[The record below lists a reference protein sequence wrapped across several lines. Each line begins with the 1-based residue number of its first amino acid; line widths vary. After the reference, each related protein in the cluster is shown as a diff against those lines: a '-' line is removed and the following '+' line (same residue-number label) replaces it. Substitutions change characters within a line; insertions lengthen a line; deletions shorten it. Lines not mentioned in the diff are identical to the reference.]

1 VAADAPLALKL
12 PEKYRRASFVNS
24 IVIGQ
29 TVVSGLLLGGIFAL
43 VAVGLTLI
51 FGVMKILNFAH
62 GDFLMLGMYFAFF
75 LSVMLG
81 VDPYISAAMA
91 LPVFFGLGWMI
102 QSLLIRPVL
111 KAPESIQI
119 LLTVGLSLFLQNLAL
134 FLFSPDFQSL
144 RVSYGSD
151 TMILWGVSVSHVRV
165 IACAVAIVSC
175 IGLYFFLGRTDIGK
189 ALRACAEERLGSM
202 AVGINVDRMYN
213 IAFGLGIACVA
224 LAGVLM
230 TPFFYIAPQVGL
242 PFTLTAFV
250 VAVLGGL
257 GSLPGAL
264 IGGLIIGVIES
275 MGEIL
280 LPSPSMKQM
289 ATFSVFLLILL
300 LRPQGLFGGKL
311 A

>member
-1 VAADAPLALKL
+1 VDVVVLA
-12 PEKYRRASFVNS
+12 
-24 IVIGQ
+24 Q
-29 TVVSGLLLGGIFAL
+29 TLVSGLLLGGIFAL
-43 VAVGLTLI
+43 VAIGLTLI

-62 GDFLMLGMYFAFF
+62 GDFLMLGMYFAYF
-75 LSVMLG
+75 LSVMFG
-81 VDPYISAAMA
+81 VDPYLSAVAS
-91 LPVFFGLGWMI
+91 LPLFFALGWLV
-102 QSLLIRPVL
+102 QTWLIRPVL

-119 LLTVGLSLFLQNLAL
+119 LVTVGLSLFLQNLAL

-144 RVSYGSD
+144 RVPYGSES
-151 TMILWGVSVSHVRV
+151 LRFFGASVSVVRLVACV
-165 IACAVAIVSC
+165 IAVVASV
-175 IGLYFFLGRTDIGK
+175 GLYFFLARTDTGK
-189 ALRACAEERLGSM
+189 ALRACAEERLGAM
-202 AVGINVDRMYN
+202 AVGIDVERMYK
-213 IAFGLGIACVA
+213 IAFGIGIACVA

-250 VAVLGGL
+250 VVVLGGL

-264 IGGLIIGVIES
+264 IGGLLIGIIES
-275 MGEIL
+275 LGEVL

-300 LRPQGLFGGKL
+300 LRPQGLMGGKL

>member
-1 VAADAPLALKL
+1 M
-12 PEKYRRASFVNS
+12 NS
-24 IVIGQ
+24 IVLGQ
-29 TVVSGLLLGGIFAL
+29 TIVSGLLLGGIFAL

-75 LSVMLG
+75 LSVMFG
-81 VDPYISAAMA
+81 VDPYVSAIFA

-144 RVSYGSD
+144 RVSYGSN
-151 TMILWGVSVSHVRV
+151 TFAVWGISVSHVRV
-165 IACAVAIVSC
+165 IACVIAIAACV
-175 IGLYFFLGRTDIGK
+175 GLYLFLGRTDIGK

-224 LAGVLM
+224 LAGILM

-275 MGEIL
+275 IGEIL

-300 LRPQGLFGGKL
+300 LRPQGLFGGRL

>member
-1 VAADAPLALKL
+1 
-12 PEKYRRASFVNS
+12 VNS
-24 IVIGQ
+24 IVLGQ
-29 TVVSGLLLGGIFAL
+29 TVVSGLLLGGVFAL
-43 VAVGLTLI
+43 VAVGLSLI

-81 VDPYISAAMA
+81 IDPYLSAVAA
-91 LPVFFGLGWMI
+91 LPIFFGLGWLV
-102 QSLLIRPVL
+102 QSYLIRPVL
-111 KAPESIQI
+111 KAPENIQI
-119 LLTVGLSLFLQNLAL
+119 LLTVGLSLLLQNLAM

-144 RVSYGSD
+144 RVPYGGNTLSI
-151 TMILWGVSVSHVRV
+151 MGVSISYVRLV
-165 IACAVAIVSC
+165 ASLIAISATL
-175 IGLYFFLGRTDIGK
+175 GLYLLLGRTDIGK
-189 ALRACAEERLGSM
+189 ALRACAEERLGSL

-230 TPFFYIAPQVGL
+230 TPFFHIAPQVGL

-264 IGGLIIGVIES
+264 VGGFIIGLIEAI
-275 MGEIL
+275 GEIL

-289 ATFSVFLLILL
+289 ATFGVFLLILL

>member
-1 VAADAPLALKL
+1 M
-12 PEKYRRASFVNS
+12 NS
-24 IVIGQ
+24 IVLGQ
-29 TVVSGLLLGGIFAL
+29 TIVSGLLLGGIFAL
-43 VAVGLTLI
+43 VATGLTLI
-51 FGVMKILNFAH
+51 FGVMRILNFAH

-75 LSVMLG
+75 LSVMFG
-81 VDPYISAAMA
+81 IDPYLSALAV
-91 LPVFFGLGWMI
+91 LPLFFGLGWLV
-102 QSLLIRPVL
+102 QSCLIRPVL

-144 RVSYGSD
+144 RVPYGGD
-151 TMILWGVSVSHVRV
+151 TMTIMGVSVSYVRLV
-165 IACAVAIVSC
+165 ASIVAIGASA
-175 IGLYFFLGRTDIGK
+175 GLYLFLGRTDIGK

-202 AVGINVDRMYN
+202 AVGIDVDRMYN

-264 IGGLIIGVIES
+264 IGGLIIGLIES
-275 MGEIL
+275 MGEVL

-300 LRPQGLFGGKL
+300 FRPQGLFGGKL

>member
-1 VAADAPLALKL
+1 M
-12 PEKYRRASFVNS
+12 NS
-24 IVIGQ
+24 IVLGQ
-29 TVVSGLLLGGIFAL
+29 TIVSGLLLGGIFAL

-75 LSVMLG
+75 LSVMFG
-81 VDPYISAAMA
+81 VDPYISAVLS
-91 LPVFFGLGWMI
+91 LPFFFGLGWLI
-102 QSLLIRPVL
+102 QSYLIRPVL

-144 RVSYGSD
+144 RVSYGGN
-151 TMILWGVSVSHVRV
+151 TLMLFGVSISYVRV
-165 IACAVAIVSC
+165 IACVIAIGTC
-175 IGLYFFLGRTDIGK
+175 LGLYLFLGRTDIGK
-189 ALRACAEERLGSM
+189 ALRACAEERMGSM
-202 AVGINVDRMYN
+202 AVGINVERVYN
-213 IAFGLGIACVA
+213 IAFGLGIACVG
-224 LAGVLM
+224 LAGILM

-264 IGGLIIGVIES
+264 VGGLVIGLIES
-275 MGEIL
+275 LGEIL
-280 LPSPSMKQM
+280 LPSPSMKQI

-300 LRPQGLFGGKL
+300 FRPQGLFGGKL

>member
-1 VAADAPLALKL
+1 VDTVVLA
-12 PEKYRRASFVNS
+12 
-24 IVIGQ
+24 Q
-29 TVVSGLLLGGIFAL
+29 TLVSGLLLGGIFAL
-43 VAVGLTLI
+43 VAIGLTLI

-62 GDFLMLGMYFAFF
+62 GDFLMLGMYFAYF
-75 LSVMLG
+75 LSVMFGL
-81 VDPYISAAMA
+81 DPYLSAVAS
-91 LPVFFGLGWMI
+91 LPLFFALGWLV
-102 QSLLIRPVL
+102 QTWLIRPVL

-119 LLTVGLSLFLQNLAL
+119 LVTVGLSLFLQNLAL

-151 TMILWGVSVSHVRV
+151 SLKFFGASVSVVRLV
-165 IACAVAIVSC
+165 ACLIAVVTS
-175 IGLYFFLGRTDIGK
+175 IGLYFVLTRTDTGK
-189 ALRACAEERLGSM
+189 ALRACAEERLGAM
-202 AVGINVDRMYN
+202 AVGIDVERMYK
-213 IAFGLGIACVA
+213 IAFGIGIACVA

-250 VAVLGGL
+250 VVVLGGL

-264 IGGLIIGVIES
+264 IGGLLIGIIES
-275 MGEIL
+275 LGEVL
-280 LPSPSMKQM
+280 LPSPSMTQM

-300 LRPQGLFGGKL
+300 LRPQGLMGGKL

>member
-1 VAADAPLALKL
+1 M
-12 PEKYRRASFVNS
+12 NS
-24 IVIGQ
+24 IVLGQ

-75 LSVMLG
+75 LSVMFG
-81 VDPYISAAMA
+81 IDPYVSAILS
-91 LPVFFGLGWMI
+91 LPVFFGLGCVI
-102 QSLLIRPVL
+102 QSYLIRPVL

-119 LLTVGLSLFLQNLAL
+119 LLTVGLSLLLQNLAL
-134 FLFSPDFQSL
+134 FMFSPDFQSL
-144 RVSYGSD
+144 RVSYGGN
-151 TMILWGVSVSHVRV
+151 TLTLFGVSISYVRV
-165 IACAVAIVSC
+165 VACIVAISASL
-175 IGLYFFLGRTDIGK
+175 GLYLFLGKTDIGK
-189 ALRACAEERLGSM
+189 ALRACAEERQGSM

-224 LAGVLM
+224 LAGILM

-264 IGGLIIGVIES
+264 LGGFIIGLIES
-275 MGEIL
+275 MGEIFM
-280 LPSPSMKQM
+280 PSPSMKQI
-289 ATFSVFLLILL
+289 ASFSVFLLILL
-300 LRPQGLFGGKL
+300 LRPQGLFGAKL
-311 A
+311 T

>member
-1 VAADAPLALKL
+1 MDSVVLA
-12 PEKYRRASFVNS
+12 
-24 IVIGQ
+24 Q
-29 TVVSGLLLGGIFAL
+29 TIISGLLLGGVFAL

-75 LSVMLG
+75 ASVMLG
-81 VDPYISAAMA
+81 IDPYISAIAV
-91 LPVFFGLGWMI
+91 LPLSFGLGWI
-102 QSLLIRPVL
+102 VQSYLIRPVL

-119 LLTVGLSLFLQNLAL
+119 LLTVGLSLFLQNAAL

-144 RVSYGSD
+144 RVSYGGETLSV
-151 TMILWGVSVSHVRV
+151 LGVSISYVRL
-165 IACAVAIVSC
+165 IAATVAVAAS
-175 IGLYFFLGRTDIGK
+175 IGLYLLLGRTDIGK

-202 AVGINVDRMYN
+202 AVGIHVDRMYK

-250 VAVLGGL
+250 VVVLGGL

-264 IGGLIIGVIES
+264 IGGLIVGLIES
-275 MGEIL
+275 LGEIF

-289 ATFSVFLLILL
+289 ATFAIFLLILL
-300 LRPQGLFGGKL
+300 FRPQGLFGGKRV
-311 A
+311 

>member
-1 VAADAPLALKL
+1 MLL
-12 PEKYRRASFVNS
+12 EGIRVNS
-24 IVIGQ
+24 IVLGQ
-29 TVVSGLLLGGIFAL
+29 TIVSGLLLGGIFAL

-75 LSVMLG
+75 LSVMFG
-81 VDPYISAAMA
+81 VDPYISAILS
-91 LPVFFGLGWMI
+91 LPFFFGLGWLI
-102 QSLLIRPVL
+102 QSYLIRPVL

-144 RVSYGSD
+144 RVSYGGN
-151 TMILWGVSVSHVRV
+151 TLMLFGVSISYVRV
-165 IACAVAIVSC
+165 IACVIAIGTC
-175 IGLYFFLGRTDIGK
+175 LALYLFLGRTDIGK
-189 ALRACAEERLGSM
+189 ALRACAEERMGSM
-202 AVGINVDRMYN
+202 AVGINVERIYN
-213 IAFGLGIACVA
+213 IAFGLGIACVG
-224 LAGVLM
+224 LAGILM

-264 IGGLIIGVIES
+264 VGGLVIGLIES
-275 MGEIL
+275 LGEIL
-280 LPSPSMKQM
+280 LPSPSMKQI

-300 LRPQGLFGGKL
+300 FRPQGLFGGKL

>member
-1 VAADAPLALKL
+1 M
-12 PEKYRRASFVNS
+12 NS
-24 IVIGQ
+24 IVLGQ

-75 LSVMLG
+75 LSVMFG
-81 VDPYISAAMA
+81 VDPYVSAILS
-91 LPVFFGLGWMI
+91 LPLFFGLGWVI
-102 QSLLIRPVL
+102 QSYLIRPVL
-111 KAPESIQI
+111 SAPESIQI
-119 LLTVGLSLFLQNLAL
+119 LLTVGLSLLLQNLAL

-144 RVSYGSD
+144 RVSYGGN
-151 TMILWGVSVSHVRV
+151 TMTWLGVSISYVRV
-165 IACAVAIVSC
+165 VACGVAISASL
-175 IGLYFFLGRTDIGK
+175 GLYLFLGRTDIGK
-189 ALRACAEERLGSM
+189 ALRACAEERQGSM

-224 LAGVLM
+224 LAGILM

-264 IGGLIIGVIES
+264 LGGFIIGLIES

-280 LPSPSMKQM
+280 MPSPSMKQI

-300 LRPQGLFGGKL
+300 LRPQGLFGARL
-311 A
+311 T

>member
-1 VAADAPLALKL
+1 VLT
-12 PEKYRRASFVNS
+12 
-24 IVIGQ
+24 Q
-29 TVVSGLLLGGIFAL
+29 TLVSGVLLGGVFAL

-62 GDFLMLGMYFAFF
+62 GDFLMLGMYFAYF
-75 LSVMLG
+75 LSVMFG
-81 VDPYISAAMA
+81 VDPYVSAVAA
-91 LPVFFGLGWMI
+91 LPLFFALGWLI
-102 QSLLIRPVL
+102 QGWLIRPVL

-119 LLTVGLSLFLQNLAL
+119 LVTVGLSLFLQNLAL

-144 RVSYGSD
+144 RVRYGSD
-151 TMILWGVSVSHVRV
+151 TATIFGASVSIVRLVASV
-165 IACAVAIVSC
+165 IAVLAST
-175 IGLYFFLGRTDIGK
+175 GLYFFLARTDTGK
-189 ALRACAEERLGSM
+189 ALRACAEERLGAM
-202 AVGINVDRMYN
+202 AVGIDVERMYK

-230 TPFFYIAPQVGL
+230 TPFFYISPQVGL

-250 VAVLGGL
+250 VVVLGGL

-264 IGGLIIGVIES
+264 IGGVLIGVIES
-275 MGEIL
+275 LGEFL

-300 LRPQGLFGGKL
+300 LRPQGLMGGKR

>member
-1 VAADAPLALKL
+1 M
-12 PEKYRRASFVNS
+12 NS
-24 IVIGQ
+24 IVLGQ
-29 TVVSGLLLGGIFAL
+29 TIVSGLLLGGVFAL
-43 VAVGLTLI
+43 VAVGLSLI

-81 VDPYISAAMA
+81 IDPYVSAVAA
-91 LPVFFGLGWMI
+91 LPVFFGLGWLV
-102 QSLLIRPVL
+102 QAWLIRPVL
-111 KAPESIQI
+111 KAPENIQI
-119 LLTVGLSLFLQNLAL
+119 LLTVGLSLFLQNLAM

-144 RVSYGSD
+144 RVAYGGNTLSI
-151 TMILWGVSVSHVRV
+151 MGVSISYVRLV
-165 IACAVAIVSC
+165 ASLIAIGATL
-175 IGLYFFLGRTDIGK
+175 GLYLLLARTDIGK
-189 ALRACAEERLGSM
+189 ALRACAEERQGSL

-264 IGGLIIGVIES
+264 VGGFIIGLIEAI
-275 MGEIL
+275 GEIL

-289 ATFSVFLLILL
+289 ATFGVFLLILL
-300 LRPQGLFGGKL
+300 LRPQGLFGGRL

>member
-1 VAADAPLALKL
+1 MDVVVLA
-12 PEKYRRASFVNS
+12 
-24 IVIGQ
+24 Q
-29 TVVSGLLLGGIFAL
+29 TLVSGLLLGGIFAL
-43 VAVGLTLI
+43 VAIGLTLI

-62 GDFLMLGMYFAFF
+62 GDFLMLGMYFAYF
-75 LSVMLG
+75 LSVMFG
-81 VDPYISAAMA
+81 VDPYLSALAS
-91 LPVFFGLGWMI
+91 LPLFFALGWLV
-102 QSLLIRPVL
+102 QTWLIRPVL

-119 LLTVGLSLFLQNLAL
+119 LVTVGLSLFLQNLAL

-144 RVSYGSD
+144 RVIYGSES
-151 TMILWGVSVSHVRV
+151 LKLFGASVSVVRLV
-165 IACAVAIVSC
+165 ACAIAVVASV
-175 IGLYFFLGRTDIGK
+175 GLYFFLARTDTGK
-189 ALRACAEERLGSM
+189 ALRACAEERLGAM
-202 AVGINVDRMYN
+202 AVGIDVERMYK
-213 IAFGLGIACVA
+213 IAFGVGIACVA

-250 VAVLGGL
+250 VVVLGGL

-264 IGGLIIGVIES
+264 IGGLLIGIIES
-275 MGEIL
+275 LGEVL

-300 LRPQGLFGGKL
+300 LRPQGLMGGKL

>member
-1 VAADAPLALKL
+1 
-12 PEKYRRASFVNS
+12 VNS
-24 IVIGQ
+24 IVLGQ

-43 VAVGLTLI
+43 VAVGLSLI

-81 VDPYISAAMA
+81 VDPYLSAVAA
-91 LPVFFGLGWMI
+91 LPVFFGLGWLV
-102 QSLLIRPVL
+102 QSYLIRPVL
-111 KAPESIQI
+111 KAPENIQI
-119 LLTVGLSLFLQNLAL
+119 LLTVGLSLFLQNVAM

-144 RVSYGSD
+144 RVSYGGNTLSI
-151 TMILWGVSVSHVRV
+151 MGVSISYVRLVASV
-165 IACAVAIVSC
+165 IAISATL
-175 IGLYFFLGRTDIGK
+175 GLYLLLGRTDIGK
-189 ALRACAEERLGSM
+189 ALRACAEERLGSL

-264 IGGLIIGVIES
+264 VGGFAIGLIEAI
-275 MGEIL
+275 GEIL

-289 ATFSVFLLILL
+289 ATFGVFLLILL
-300 LRPQGLFGGKL
+300 LRPQGLFGSKL

>member
-1 VAADAPLALKL
+1 M
-12 PEKYRRASFVNS
+12 NS
-24 IVIGQ
+24 IVFGQ

-51 FGVMKILNFAH
+51 FGVMRILNFAH

-75 LSVMLG
+75 LSVMFG
-81 VDPYISAAMA
+81 IDPYVSAVLS
-91 LPVFFGLGWMI
+91 LPLFFGLGWVI
-102 QSLLIRPVL
+102 QSYLIRPVL
-111 KAPESIQI
+111 SAPESIQI
-119 LLTVGLSLFLQNLAL
+119 LLTVGLSLLLQNLAL

-144 RVSYGSD
+144 RVSYGGN
-151 TMILWGVSVSHVRV
+151 TLTLLGVSISYVRV
-165 IACAVAIVSC
+165 AACGVAISASLA
-175 IGLYFFLGRTDIGK
+175 LYLFLGRTDIGK
-189 ALRACAEERLGSM
+189 ALRACAEERQGSM

-213 IAFGLGIACVA
+213 IAFGLGISCVA
-224 LAGVLM
+224 LAGILM

-264 IGGLIIGVIES
+264 LGGFIIGLIES

-280 LPSPSMKQM
+280 MPSPSMKQI

-300 LRPQGLFGGKL
+300 LRPQGLFGAKL

>member
-1 VAADAPLALKL
+1 M
-12 PEKYRRASFVNS
+12 NS
-24 IVIGQ
+24 IVLGQ

-43 VAVGLTLI
+43 VAVGLSLI

-81 VDPYISAAMA
+81 VDPYLSAVAA
-91 LPVFFGLGWMI
+91 LPVFFGLGWLV
-102 QSLLIRPVL
+102 QSYLIRPVL
-111 KAPESIQI
+111 KAPENIQI
-119 LLTVGLSLFLQNLAL
+119 LLTVGLSLFLQNLAM

-144 RVSYGSD
+144 RVSYGGNTLSI
-151 TMILWGVSVSHVRV
+151 MGVSISYVRLVASV
-165 IACAVAIVSC
+165 IAISATL
-175 IGLYFFLGRTDIGK
+175 GLYLLLGRTDIGK
-189 ALRACAEERLGSM
+189 ALRACAEERLGSL

-264 IGGLIIGVIES
+264 IGGFIIGLIEAV
-275 MGEIL
+275 GEIL

-289 ATFSVFLLILL
+289 ATFGVFLLILL
-300 LRPQGLFGGKL
+300 LRPQGLFGGRL

>member
-1 VAADAPLALKL
+1 
-12 PEKYRRASFVNS
+12 VNS
-24 IVIGQ
+24 VVLSQ
-29 TVVSGLLLGGIFAL
+29 TVVSGLLLGGVYAL

-62 GDFLMLGMYFAFF
+62 GDFLMLGMYFAFL
-75 LSVMLG
+75 LSIMFG
-81 VDPYISAAMA
+81 IDPYISAVLA
-91 LPVFFGLGWMI
+91 LPLFFGLGWI
-102 QSLLIRPVL
+102 VQSCLIRPVL
-111 KAPESIQI
+111 RAPENIQI

-144 RVSYGSD
+144 RVSYGGNTVSI
-151 TMILWGVSVSHVRV
+151 MGVSISYVRF
-165 IACAVAIVSC
+165 IASMIAVAASLT
-175 IGLYFFLGRTDIGK
+175 LYLFLARTDLGK
-189 ALRACAEERLGSM
+189 ALRACAEEHLGSL

-224 LAGVLM
+224 LAGILM
-230 TPFFYIAPQVGL
+230 TPFFYISPQVGL

-264 IGGLIIGVIES
+264 IGGLIIGLIES
-275 MGEIL
+275 LGELFL
-280 LPSPSMKQM
+280 LAPSMKQM

-300 LRPQGLFGGKL
+300 LRPRGLFGGKL
-311 A
+311 T